1 MAMLG
6 FGVFRSQLKKT
17 FVLKNFRNFLLI
29 GAVNFETVFHSVK
42 ILARTDFLELKILR
56 GKI

>member
-1 MAMLG
+1 MLG

-17 FVLKNFRNFLLI
+17 FVLKHFRNLILLA
-29 GAVNFETVFHSVK
+29 AVNFKAVFHSVK
-42 ILARTDFLELKILR
+42 TFAWANFLELKILR